1 MPVGTQATVKTL
13 DPLEVEAA
21 GAQILLGNTY
31 HLYLRPGHERVR
43 QLGGLHR
50 FMVWP
55 HPILTDSGG
64 YQIFSLA
71 RLNRIEETGVTF
83 QSHLDGSRHSLTPE
97 LATEIQIALGSD
109 ILMAFDTMSPYP
121 AEHSRARE
129 DMERTTR
136 WAKRCAEVWHQR
148 GAPGQNLFAI
158 VQGGL
163 YPDLRRESVHE
174 LLELNLPGYAIGGLS
189 VGEPLEHAMEMLEVT
204 VPEMAPDRPRY
215 LMGVGRPEDLLE
227 AVDRG
232 IDLFDCVL
240 PTRNARKGSVF
251 TSRGKLVV
259 KNLPYAL
266 DERPI
271 DPDCDCSV
279 CRRFTRAYVRHLFQA
294 GEILGLRLASL
305 HSLSYYQHLM
315 RQIREAI
322 EEDRWPAFKR
332 DALARLRAGWE

>member
-1 MPVGTQATVKTL
+1 MA
-13 DPLEVEAA
+13 
-21 GAQILLGNTY
+21 
-31 HLYLRPGHERVR
+31 
-43 QLGGLHR
+43 
-50 FMVWP
+50 WP

-71 RLNRIEETGVTF
+71 RLNKVEETAVTF
-83 QSHLDGSRHSLTPE
+83 QSHLDGARHSMTPE
-97 LATEIQIALGSD
+97 LATRIQLALGSD

-121 AEHSRARE
+121 AEHARARE

-136 WAKRCAEVWHQR
+136 WAARCAEVWR
-148 GAPGQNLFAI
+148 REDVSGQNLFGI

-163 YPDLRRESVHE
+163 YPELRRQSMQE
-174 LLELNLPGYAIGGLS
+174 LRELDLPGYAVGGLS
-189 VGEPLEHAMEMLEVT
+189 VGEPLEHAMEMLDVT
-204 VPEMAPDRPRY
+204 VPAMPSDRPRY

-259 KNLPYAL
+259 KNLPYAK

-271 DPDCDCSV
+271 DPDCDCPV
-279 CRRFTRAYVRHLFQA
+279 CRRFTRAYIRHLFQA

-305 HSLSYYQHLM
+305 HSLSYYQRLM
-315 RQIREAI
+315 REIRESI
-322 EEDRWPAFKR
+322 DTGRWRTFKD